1 MSLNIYVYDLAIKV
15 AIMAA
20 SEEEAE
26 TKLDQGQA
34 QQISMDR
41 ILVSTTEIPN

>member
-20 SEEEAE
+20 TEEEAE
-26 TKLDQGQA
+26 LSPTALTA
-34 QQISMDR
+34 FR
-41 ILVSTTEIPN
+41 

>member
-20 SEEEAE
+20 DEQEAE
-26 TKLDQGQA
+26 AKLDQGQA

-41 ILVSTTEIPN
+41 VLVSTTEVPN

>member
-1 MSLNIYVYDLAIKV
+1 MTLNVYQYDLNIRV

-41 ILVSTTEIPN
+41 NLVSTTEVI

>member
-1 MSLNIYVYDLAIKV
+1 MSLNIYVYDLAIRV

-20 SEEEAE
+20 SEDEAL
-26 TKLDQGQA
+26 TKLEQGQA

-41 ILVSTTEIPN
+41 VLVSTTEVPN